1 MLIYKFITTFYVH
14 ICHTYHRRSFEVAAT
29 DKINREEI
37 KKLSDTLTS
46 REMEIKSLLVSTHV
60 RTFVISLSFV
70 YLFYLLMH
78 TLII

>member
-1 MLIYKFITTFYVH
+1 MLIFKFTTTFYIH

-37 KKLSDTLTS
+37 KKLSDTLTG

-60 RTFVISLSFV
+60 RSLVVSYLFV
-70 YLFYLLMH
+70 YLFYLFMH
-78 TLII
+78 ILIN